1 VTSEMRPLWAINTV
15 GAYQDHLN
23 RFPSCVFAGLAQERI
38 AHLSQPRNVA
48 VQIAAMQRP
57 IDNLFEAWRR
67 LNLESYLRQ
76 WAPNGI
82 KIALERN
89 KRFTVAQ
96 LASERGRLFS
106 QLSAVDARYLP
117 AFQGSVNGIAHFNVT
132 YNMRFDYKNGR
143 KPIREVACES
153 YKVRKESVDWLI
165 VENRDYEPC

>member
-1 VTSEMRPLWAINTV
+1 M
-15 GAYQDHLN
+15 
-23 RFPSCVFAGLAQERI
+23 
-38 AHLSQPRNVA
+38 
-48 VQIAAMQRP
+48 QIAAMQRP

-67 LNLESYLRQ
+67 VDLQSYLRQ

-82 KIALERN
+82 KVDLERN
-89 KRFTVAQ
+89 KSFTVAQ
-96 LASERGRLFS
+96 LAGERGRFFS

-132 YNMRFDYKNGR
+132 YNMTFHYKNGR

>member
-1 VTSEMRPLWAINTV
+1 M
-15 GAYQDHLN
+15 
-23 RFPSCVFAGLAQERI
+23 
-38 AHLSQPRNVA
+38 
-48 VQIAAMQRP
+48 QIAAMERP

-67 LNLESYLRQ
+67 LDLHSYLRQ

-82 KIALERN
+82 KIDLERN

-96 LASERGRLFS
+96 LARERGQLFS

-132 YNMRFDYKNGR
+132 YNMTFHYKNGR

-153 YKVRKESVDWLI
+153 YKVRKEIVDWLI